1 MFGVS
6 AQKRLPGR
14 IYVGIAVLRE
24 LFAQRRL
31 GGGEMT
37 AIMFGVYVILAG
49 LLVAVIAD
57 NLIGRK

>member
-24 LFAQRRL
+24 LFAQRRF
-31 GGGEMT
+31 GGRRMT
-37 AIMFGVYVILAG
+37 VVMVGVYVILAG
-49 LLVAVIAD
+49 LLVAIIAD